1 MATAKTNASGHRIN
15 GIAARE
21 YPDWSFIPEPEPVE
35 DFMQQQDTLF
45 RIVSFLMSRY
55 KHRPDALVSGGRGY
69 ICYDRADMN
78 AMCVPDCMVA
88 FGVDVAAIRARGG
101 YLIWEVGKPP
111 DVVMEM
117 ATESTKDN
125 DLYDK
130 RALYAELGIGE
141 YWRLDETGGD
151 LYGEPPVGEYLVD
164 GEYRRYELHRGA
176 DGRVWAHSEA
186 LGLNLYWD
194 GELRRFGIY
203 DPVGEY
209 DYLDPEDARRVIETQ
224 RRGLGI
230 YDPAAGYDYLDAED
244 ARRVIEAQRRALEYQ
259 RWQRERLAPGAQ
271 IGDMEREQ
279 E

>member
-15 GIAARE
+15 VIAARE

-69 ICYDRADMN
+69 VCYDRMDMN
-78 AMCVPDCMVA
+78 AMFAPDCMVA
-88 FGVDVAAIRARGG
+88 FGVNEDAIRARGG

-117 ATESTKDN
+117 ATESTKYA
-125 DLYDK
+125 DLHDK
-130 RALYAELGIGE
+130 RALYADLGIGE
-141 YWRLDETGGD
+141 YWRLDETDGE
-151 LYGEPPVGEYLVD
+151 LYGEPLVGEYLVD
-164 GEYRRYELHRGA
+164 GEYRRYELHRDA

-209 DYLDPEDARRVIETQ
+209 DYLDPEDARRVIEAQ

-259 RWQRERLAPGAQ
+259 RWQRERLALGAQ
-271 IGDMEREQ
+271 IADMEREQ

>member
-1 MATAKTNASGHRIN
+1 MATAKTNASAQRIN

-69 ICYDRADMN
+69 VCYDRMDMN
-78 AMCVPDCMVA
+78 AMFAPDCMVA
-88 FGVDVAAIRARGG
+88 FGVDEDAIRARGG

-117 ATESTKDN
+117 ATESTKYA
-125 DLYDK
+125 DLRDK

-151 LYGEPPVGEYLVD
+151 LYGEPLVGEYLVD
-164 GEYRRYELHRGA
+164 GEYRRYELHRDA

-203 DPVGEY
+203 DPVAGY
-209 DYLDPEDARRVIETQ
+209 DYLDPEDARRA
-224 RRGLGI
+224 L
-230 YDPAAGYDYLDAED
+230 ED
-244 ARRVIEAQRRALEYQ
+244 RDRTIADKDRALEAE
-259 RWQRERLAPGAQ
+259 RRAREAAEARIAEL
-271 IGDMEREQ
+271 EREQ